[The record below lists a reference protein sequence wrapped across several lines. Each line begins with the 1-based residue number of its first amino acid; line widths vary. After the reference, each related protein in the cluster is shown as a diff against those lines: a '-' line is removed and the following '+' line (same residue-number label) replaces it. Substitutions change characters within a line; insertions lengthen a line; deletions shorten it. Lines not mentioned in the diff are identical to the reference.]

1 MLINLGWKRRARGVW
16 NFRRLRTTI
25 APEDEPPNLFSSV
38 ITVTEGDGPSRRLLS
53 MLHISALPR
62 LA

>member
-1 MLINLGWKRRARGVW
+1 M
-16 NFRRLRTTI
+16 TI